1 VKTTSRSN
9 ALRKNNQRRAEKV
22 ESQQERRCAEFLI
35 LMQVQIL
42 ACSSVGS
49 ELLACLSNFFPQS
62 CKSFNGW
69 PGQIRSLK
77 LLDGL
82 AAPSSSALAWKF
94 GAICSSK
101 DSGSGS
107 ILLSRFRFS
116 FSSLLSPRFGS
127 WAMDVKKKKTS
138 WRGGWWGRRRAE
150 RAGPHMQKT
159 EDRRQKSSLLAIHV
173 APCSPAPAA
182 RLVSRFF
189 FPRSRS
195 R

>member
-1 VKTTSRSN
+1 MS
-9 ALRKNNQRRAEKV
+9 LQ
-22 ESQQERRCAEFLI
+22 
-35 LMQVQIL
+35 
-42 ACSSVGS
+42 
-49 ELLACLSNFFPQS
+49 FFPRS
-62 CKSFNGW
+62 YKSFSGW
-69 PGQIRSLK
+69 PGQIRSPRS
-77 LLDGL
+77 LDGL
-82 AAPSSSALAWKF
+82 TAPSSSALAWKL

-107 ILLSRFRFS
+107 ILLSRFRFA

-127 WAMDVKKKKTS
+127 WALDVKTKTS

-150 RAGPHMQKT
+150 RAGPHMQKI

-189 FPRSRS
+189 FPRSGS